1 MSCSKCVFLPL
12 LVCAATLLHAQSV
25 PVSGAAMSKAVDHGD
40 LAVTDKST
48 PISVTVVLGI
58 KNLSDAE
65 SLARSVNTPGD
76 PQYHHFLTAA
86 QFESQFAPGSATFA
100 RIAAGLAPYGLSARQ
115 TTAMTITVTGLP
127 ANMERAF
134 GVSLHS
140 YQVAAQGNVPGY
152 SYHAPLSKLSIPAA
166 LSGSV
171 AGIVGLDNRPSFQPH
186 YRTVPA
192 SVSAVRSHAAAT
204 TTTTGDAPGYWT
216 VTDFAKYYD
225 VQPLYSQ
232 GLTGS
237 GHTLGIVT
245 LAAFTPSDAY
255 AYWNALGLPVST
267 NRIQIVNVDG
277 GPGAPSDAS
286 DSEETT
292 LDVEQAGGVAPGA
305 KIIVYQAANTNQAW
319 VDAYAMA
326 VEDNVADSISTS
338 WGDWEW
344 TYTEQNA
351 PVTDPTTGQTVSLLQ
366 AGHELF
372 LRAALQGQ
380 TLFAASMDGGAYAA
394 NDGLGCYPSTSPSCG
409 LTVSVEYPASDPA
422 ITAAG
427 GTTLAGTQQ
436 YNINGTEVTINVPS
450 ERVWGWDYLEPIC
463 KVLQED
469 PYSCGIFPGGS
480 GGGVS
485 VQFAKPSY
493 QMPISGTKTSQ
504 PGQDFVYNGTSEYQL
519 PAYYAGRNVPD
530 ISFNADPETGYLL
543 YYTSNVSGFSI
554 IDNYGG
560 TSFVAPQLNGVAA
573 LLEQDLNGRLGL
585 LNYSLYALGLGNV
598 GYSTAVG
605 TGAPLHAIPY
615 GDNWFYF
622 GTNGYN
628 PAVGL
633 GTLDVANFAQYLR
646 RIQ

>member
-1 MSCSKCVFLPL
+1 MSRSKSLFLPF
-12 LVCAATLLHAQSV
+12 VFCAAMVLHAQTV
-25 PVSGAAMSKAVDHGD
+25 PVSDAAISRATDRGD
-40 LAVTDKST
+40 LAVTDQRT
-48 PISVTVVLGI
+48 PISVTLVLGMN
-58 KNLSDAE
+58 NLSGAE
-65 SLARSVNTPGD
+65 SLARSLNTPGN

-86 QFESQFAPGSATFA
+86 QFASQFAPTSAAFA
-100 RIAAGLAPYGLSARQ
+100 GIAAGLAKYGLSAQR

-140 YQVAAQGNVPGY
+140 YQVPAEGNRPTY
-152 SYHAPLSKLSIPAA
+152 TFHAPLAQLTIPAE
-166 LSGSV
+166 LSGKV
-171 AGIVGLDNRPSFQPH
+171 AGIIGLDSRPSFHPH
-186 YRTVPA
+186 YRAAPA
-192 SVSAVRSHAAAT
+192 SLAPLRNSAAT
-204 TTTTGDAPGYWT
+204 TTSAGDAPGSWT

-225 VQPLYSQ
+225 VQPLYNQ

-237 GHTLGIVT
+237 GRTLGIVT

-255 AYWNALGLPVST
+255 AYWSALGLPVSP
-267 NRIQIVNVDG
+267 NRIQIINVDG

-305 KIIVYQAANTNQAW
+305 NIIVYQAANTNQAW

-326 VEDNVADSISTS
+326 VEDNTADSISTS

-351 PVTDPTTGQTVSLLQ
+351 PVTDPSTGQTVSLLQ

-372 LRAALQGQ
+372 LRAELQGQ

-394 NDGLGCYPSTSPSCG
+394 NDGLGCYPSTSPSCS

-427 GTTLAGTQQ
+427 GTTLAGQQQ
-436 YNINGTEVTINVPS
+436 YTINGTPVTINVPN

-463 KVLQED
+463 QVLQQD
-469 PYSCGIFPGGS
+469 PYTCGIFPGGS

-485 VQFAKPSY
+485 VQFAEPAY
-493 QMPISGTKTSQ
+493 QLPISGIKTSP
-504 PGQDFVYNGTSEYQL
+504 PGQDFVYNGASEYQL
-519 PAYYAGRNVPD
+519 PAYYAGRNLPD
-530 ISFNADPETGYLL
+530 ISFNADPETGYQL

-554 IDNYGG
+554 INNYGG

-573 LLEQDLNGRLGL
+573 LLGQDLNGRLGL
-585 LNYSLYALGLGNV
+585 LNYSLYALALGNLGYSAQGGLG
-598 GYSTAVG
+598 
-605 TGAPLHAIPY
+605 APFHAIPY
-615 GDNWFYF
+615 GDNWYYY

-646 RIQ
+646 RIE